1 MLELGDDTVHEHDAI
16 GRVVVRL
23 NISRLIVV
31 GAGARAMHTGAVME
45 GSWGDESMWV
55 ATPDEAHRVLEE
67 QLEPGDLVLFKSSNG
82 AGLRFLGD
90 RVALESVVGRSRGG
104 CSARFRNR
112 RGRPGAVIA
121 LLIGSALALVLSLLG
136 TPLFIKLLVKKGYGQ
151 FIRDDGPT
159 AHHTKRGTPTM
170 GGVVIVATVVVAYF
184 ATHLG
189 MWLINGGAHQ
199 GPTASGGVLLLLMA
213 GMGLVGFLDDFIKIS
228 SNAASDSGP
237 GRRSCCRA
245 SSASFLPCWR

>member
-1 MLELGDDTVHEHDAI
+1 M
-16 GRVVVRL
+16 
-23 NISRLIVV
+23 
-31 GAGARAMHTGAVME
+31 
-45 GSWGDESMWV
+45 
-55 ATPDEAHRVLEE
+55 
-67 QLEPGDLVLFKSSNG
+67 
-82 AGLRFLGD
+82 
-90 RVALESVVGRSRGG
+90 
-104 CSARFRNR
+104 
-112 RGRPGAVIA
+112 
-121 LLIGSALALVLSLLG
+121 
-136 TPLFIKLLVKKGYGQ
+136 KKGYGQ

-189 MWLINGGAHQ
+189 MWLINGGARQ

-237 GRRSCCRA
+237 GPRSCCRA
-245 SSASFLPCWR
+245 SSASFSPCWR